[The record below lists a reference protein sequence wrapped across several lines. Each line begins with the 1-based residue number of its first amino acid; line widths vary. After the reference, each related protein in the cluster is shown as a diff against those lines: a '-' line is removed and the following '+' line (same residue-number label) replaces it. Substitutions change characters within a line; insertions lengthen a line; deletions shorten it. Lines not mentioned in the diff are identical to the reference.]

1 MPEYANLT
9 ALLVET
15 AQPPE
20 KGQRFIRDTQLSGMA
35 LRITAA
41 GAKSFIVE
49 VWINGRSRR
58 ETIGRADRLE
68 LKDARRLAKAK
79 IGTYAQGVD
88 SVARKRSERARSI
101 TLGEVFTQYLAGR
114 KLAAKSVKDYRW
126 IVGELLRDWKGR
138 PVASITRDMAQRAHA
153 RITRESGP
161 ATANKA
167 LRVARALLNYA
178 AATLEDEHGNA
189 IITDNPVTR
198 LSATKAWNRVDRRRT
213 LLRAHELPA
222 WWSAVE
228 ALADDPRDEGGHL
241 LLDGEGRQIRKGRK
255 AEVVRDYLQFLILT
269 GLRREEATRLRW
281 ADVSLAGGY
290 FTIPETKNHEPHTL
304 PLSDYLKAMLERR
317 KKEATNTYVF
327 PGEGK
332 AGHLVEPR
340 KQMAKVTK
348 ASGIAFT
355 LHDLRRTFVTLA
367 EGLDIPAY
375 ALKRLLNHKGGADVT
390 AGYIVVDTERL
401 RVPMQRI
408 TDYVLKAAGV
418 RKGAAVVPLANR
430 SATGQNQEI

>member
-9 ALLVET
+9 AHVVE
-15 AQPPE
+15 AAEPPE
-20 KGQRFIRDTQLSGMA
+20 KGQRFIRDNQLSGMA
-35 LRITAA
+35 LRITAT
-41 GAKSFIVE
+41 GAKSYVVE

-79 IGTYAQGVD
+79 IGEYAQGVD
-88 SVARKRSERARSI
+88 SVARKRSERARSA
-101 TLGEVFTQYLAGR
+101 TLGEVMGEYLASRQLSGETLR
-114 KLAAKSVKDYRW
+114 SYRAV
-126 IVGELLRDWKGR
+126 INDLFRDWKAR
-138 PVASITRDMAQRAHA
+138 PVTGITRDMVARAHT
-153 RITRESGP
+153 RITRDNGP
-161 ATANKA
+161 ARANLA
-167 LRVARALLNYA
+167 MRVLRAVLNYA

-222 WWSAVE
+222 WWRAVE

-241 LLDGEGRQIRKGRK
+241 LLDDEGRQIRKGRK
-255 AEVVRDYLQFLILT
+255 AEVVRDYLRFLVLT
-269 GLRREEATRLRW
+269 GLRREEAARLRW

-290 FTIPETKNHEPHTL
+290 FTIPVTKNHEPHTL
-304 PLSDYLKAMLERR
+304 PLSDYLRAMLERR
-317 KKEATNTYVF
+317 RDEASNAYVF

-355 LHDLRRTFVTLA
+355 LHDLRRTFVTIA

-375 ALKRLLNHKGGADVT
+375 ALKRLLNHKGGNDVT

-401 RVPMQRI
+401 RAPMQRI

-418 RKGAAVVPLANR
+418 RESAAVVPL
-430 SATGQNQEI
+430 GEHHVKEG